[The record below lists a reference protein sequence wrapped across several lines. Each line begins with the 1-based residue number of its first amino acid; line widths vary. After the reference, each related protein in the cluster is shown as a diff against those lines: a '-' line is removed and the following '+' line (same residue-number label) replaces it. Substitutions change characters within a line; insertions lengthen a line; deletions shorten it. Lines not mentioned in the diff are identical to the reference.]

1 MAVGNGPPSKYLVE
15 SPGKGDD
22 RLRGLAVPRVA
33 HKLKVSGKPLS
44 LQTGIYEDGEWMRG
58 LSWRIKNN
66 SIDEKNRAYAGLPV
80 SC

>member
-1 MAVGNGPPSKYLVE
+1 
-15 SPGKGDD
+15 
-22 RLRGLAVPRVA
+22 
-33 HKLKVSGKPLS
+33 LKVSGKPLS